1 MLSVLGE
8 ALGPAPLSNGKGDFR
23 TEREIKGI
31 IEVTFL
37 RGIVG
42 TLLLLAGAAL
52 SCAAHAQGGV
62 PEYQLGAGDG
72 IRITVFQ
79 NPDLTLETRVGGDG
93 TITYPLIGSVKVG
106 GLKIAGAEQAIAK
119 ALQTGG
125 YIKQPQV
132 SILVTQIRSHQV
144 SVLGEVGKPGSFPL
158 ETFDARV
165 SSIIAMA
172 GGITPGG
179 ADVAILTGERD
190 GKRFRKEID
199 IPGLFLEQASKDD
212 ILVEGGDVIYVPRAP
227 VFYIYG
233 EVQKPGSYRVER
245 GMTVRQA
252 LVQGG
257 GLTPRGTEKGLRI
270 FRRNADGKVIT
281 ITPDLDDP
289 VHPQDVLRAGESLF

>member
-1 MLSVLGE
+1 MTL
-8 ALGPAPLSNGKGDFR
+8 
-23 TEREIKGI
+23 
-31 IEVTFL
+31 L
-37 RGIVG
+37 RAILG
-42 TLLLLAGAAL
+42 TLLLLAGTVWAFT
-52 SCAAHAQGGV
+52 AHAQDRM
-62 PEYQLGAGDG
+62 PDYQLGAGDG
-72 IRITVFQ
+72 IRIVVFQ

-93 TITYPLIGSVKVG
+93 TITYPLIGAVKLG
-106 GLKIAGAEQAIAK
+106 GLTIASAERAIAK
-119 ALQTGG
+119 ALANGQF
-125 YIKQPQV
+125 IKAPQV

-144 SVLGEVGKPGSFPL
+144 SVLGEVAKPGSFPL

-165 SSIIAMA
+165 SSIIALA
-172 GGITPGG
+172 GGVTPAG

-190 GKRFRKEID
+190 GKHFSKEID
-199 IPGLFLEQASKDD
+199 IPGLFLERASKDD

-270 FRRNADGKVIT
+270 YRRDVDGKVIT
-281 ITPDLDDP
+281 ITPNLDDP
-289 VHPQDVLRAGESLF
+289 VRPQDVLRVGESLF